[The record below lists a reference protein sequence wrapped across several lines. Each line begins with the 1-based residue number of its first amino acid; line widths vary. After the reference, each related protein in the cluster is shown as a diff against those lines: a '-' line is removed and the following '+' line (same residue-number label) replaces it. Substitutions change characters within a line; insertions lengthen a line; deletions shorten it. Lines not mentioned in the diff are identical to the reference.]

1 MLLHLHTYV
10 ILAYLVCSQHINK
23 SLNCTKGA
31 TVMRD
36 VNSILA
42 YAKQMQKKAKEA
54 LLRKSLR
61 KEVEVGAN
69 GTQSYVIKNG
79 VNAGTVARR
88 NKFQ

>member
-1 MLLHLHTYV
+1 
-10 ILAYLVCSQHINK
+10 
-23 SLNCTKGA
+23 
-31 TVMRD
+31 MRD

-54 LLRKSLR
+54 LLMKNLR

-79 VNAGTVARR
+79 TNAGVVAHKD
-88 NKFQ
+88 KFQ